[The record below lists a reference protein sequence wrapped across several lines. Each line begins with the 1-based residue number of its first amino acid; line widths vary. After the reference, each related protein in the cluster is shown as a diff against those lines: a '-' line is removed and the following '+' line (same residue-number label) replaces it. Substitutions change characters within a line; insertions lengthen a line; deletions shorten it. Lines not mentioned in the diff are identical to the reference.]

1 MKQYSFLNTILL
13 INGIEIQGFDEGD
26 DTINLARLND
36 SSSHKIGTDGEM
48 TLAISA
54 DRSGTATFRLMQ
66 SSDSNAYMSA
76 LVNAQENGAFIP
88 IFMQFK
94 DTVNSDLASGTQGYI
109 TKPADMVR
117 GENPNSQEWVVVVE
131 RLDMLHLGGAV

>member
-1 MKQYSFLNTILL
+1 
-13 INGIEIQGFDEGD
+13 
-26 DTINLARLND
+26 
-36 SSSHKIGTDGEM
+36 M

-66 SSDSNAYMSA
+66 SSDSNAYLSG
-76 LVNAQENGAFIP
+76 LVNAQENGIFVP

-94 DTVNSDLASGTQGYI
+94 DADTADLASGTQGYI

-117 GENPNSQEWVVVVE
+117 GENPNSQEWVIVLE
-131 RLDMLHLGGAV
+131 RLDMLHLGGVV